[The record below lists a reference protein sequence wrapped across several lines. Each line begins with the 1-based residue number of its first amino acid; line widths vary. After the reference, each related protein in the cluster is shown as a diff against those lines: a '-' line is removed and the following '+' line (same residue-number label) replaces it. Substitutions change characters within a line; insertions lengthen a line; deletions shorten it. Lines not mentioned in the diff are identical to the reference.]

1 MKCPQCGSQTA
12 RRRLRSITFERCPA
26 CGGSWYAADKLRVL
40 KDRAR
45 AGDYRW
51 IDIDLWKHPDQFRAG
66 KQDRLVCPKNKTPMV
81 TVRYG
86 DSRIRV
92 NVCETCRG
100 VWLRQGDEQRI
111 LRYLDR
117 EVDSKTVGDYMQDL
131 NDELRDVLLKPERL
145 PDELRD
151 VAKVL
156 HLLELRFVVEH
167 PRIASAIRTIGKGL
181 PGA

>member
-1 MKCPQCGSQTA
+1 MKCPKCGSQT
-12 RRRLRSITFERCPA
+12 RKRQLKSVEFQRCPS
-26 CGGSWYAADKLRVL
+26 CGGSWFNADKLQLL
-40 KDRAR
+40 KSREH

-66 KQDRLVCPKNKTPMV
+66 RQDRMVCPRDKTVMT

-92 NVCETCRG
+92 NVCTECHG
-100 VWLRQGDEQRI
+100 VWLDKGDYNRI
-111 LRYLDR
+111 LKYL
-117 EVDSKTVGDYMQDL
+117 EEKVDSATVGDYL
-131 NDELRDVLLKPERL
+131 NDLHDEIREALLAPEEL
-145 PDELRD
+145 PDEMRD

-167 PRIASAIRTIGKGL
+167 PSIAALVRSISKGV

>member
-1 MKCPQCGSQTA
+1 MKCPECAGQT
-12 RRRLRSITFERCPA
+12 RTERLKSVEYERCPS
-26 CGGSWYAADKLRVL
+26 CHGSWFNADKLRLL
-40 KDRAR
+40 KDKER

-51 IDIDLWKHPDQFRAG
+51 IDIDLWKHPDQFSTGR
-66 KQDRLVCPKNKTPMV
+66 QDGLVCPRDKTKMT

-92 NVCETCRG
+92 NVCTECQG
-100 VWLRQGDEQRI
+100 VWLHKGDYNRI
-111 LRYLDR
+111 LKYLD
-117 EVDSKTVGDYMQDL
+117 EKVDSETVAGYAHDL
-131 NDELRDVLLKPERL
+131 NDEVREAFLSPENL
-145 PDELRD
+145 PDEMRD

-167 PRIASAIRTIGKGL
+167 PSIANLVRSISKGV